1 MKRASNSP
9 LPDDTVF
16 YKLFPAREKIGDA
29 VKELDLTCLA
39 VKCSELAKKL
49 AGDHVWHYQ
58 SFQLEVCHH
67 VTTGMRRMCLFISP
81 KGLVTLYRWAG
92 VQSWHYS
99 THECGVLLNQ
109 LNKQWMNID
118 L

>member
-67 VTTGMRRMCLFISP
+67 VTTDPAQAPPHLCGSLCYRDNVEDEWLVVWLLLEIS
-81 KGLVTLYRWAG
+81 KCFSHLVIR
-92 VQSWHYS
+92 
-99 THECGVLLNQ
+99 
-109 LNKQWMNID
+109 
-118 L
+118 